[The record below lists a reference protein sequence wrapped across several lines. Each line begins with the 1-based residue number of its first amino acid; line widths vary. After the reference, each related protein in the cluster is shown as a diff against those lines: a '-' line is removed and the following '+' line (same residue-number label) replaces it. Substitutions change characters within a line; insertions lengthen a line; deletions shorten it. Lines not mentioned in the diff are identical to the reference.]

1 MRWQT
6 PTRYYLAIVQQ
17 DLLGDWQVYRTW
29 GARGSGEGGSL
40 AELAGDEL
48 DAQRRLES
56 VARTRLRRGYRPLE
70 EPAAT
75 AGPTTLQR

>member
-29 GARGSGEGGSL
+29 GARGSAQGGSL
-40 AELAGDEL
+40 AELSSDEL
-48 DAQRRLES
+48 DAQRRLEG

-70 EPAAT
+70 EPTAP
-75 AGPTTLQR
+75 AGPTTLRR